1 MWALRRAGVG
11 LALIVVALAGCGGDD
26 DGQTAGSAA
35 ADTGAAAPT
44 TEPSD
49 DSPAAAT
56 GDDEGFC
63 AEVEAAGDE
72 LQSLGQGPDF
82 TDVEDAANALR
93 QSRDT
98 LQSIEPPAEIADDWS
113 TVISYFD
120 AAVTSFED
128 LDFSDPVKLE
138 QQLEELTTVLE
149 QGSADLEKAGTRI
162 DAYLKDECGIVL
174 D

>member
-1 MWALRRAGVG
+1 MWALRRAGIG
-11 LALIVVALAGCGGDD
+11 LALIVVAMAGCGGDE
-26 DGQTAGSAA
+26 GQTAGSTA
-35 ADTGAAAPT
+35 ADAGAAPT

-49 DSPAAAT
+49 NSLTAAT
-56 GDDEGFC
+56 GDDEKFC
-63 AEVEAAGDE
+63 AEVEAAGEE
-72 LQSLGQGPDF
+72 LQSFAHGPDF
-82 TDVEDAANALR
+82 TDVDDAANALR

-98 LQSIEPPAEIADDWS
+98 LQSIEPPAEIADEWS

-120 AAVTSFED
+120 AAVTSFDD

-138 QQLEELTTVLE
+138 QQLEELTTLLE
-149 QGSADLEKAGTRI
+149 QGSADLEEAGTRI